1 MPGPPA
7 FYDIAP
13 GLTVLRFVGFGS
25 EEIHIRVKQTTLI
38 KKATRQGRIS
48 FLISGIKMG
57 ALSRNS

>member
-38 KKATRQGRIS
+38 KKATRQG
-48 FLISGIKMG
+48 
-57 ALSRNS
+57 

>member
-38 KKATRQGRIS
+38 KKATRQAEIS
-48 FLISGIKMG
+48 FFTFGIKIR